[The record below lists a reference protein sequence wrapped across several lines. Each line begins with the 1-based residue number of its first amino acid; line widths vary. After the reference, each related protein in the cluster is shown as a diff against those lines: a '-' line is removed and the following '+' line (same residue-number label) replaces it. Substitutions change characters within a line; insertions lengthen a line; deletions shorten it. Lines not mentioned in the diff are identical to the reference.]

1 MDRPDTFTEVAA
13 VRGDIEVPRLCVS
26 DALRGMQ
33 RAVRLF
39 TPALLVTHGGF
50 DRDPVR
56 EFDARF
62 PAERPDDRPFIIDLQ
77 HDNEFFFRGLG
88 VVGLSCHKRP
98 PNWDK
103 RLYAISAPRAD
114 ECFEFLNGIAF
125 SDPKRAYYASVLSY
139 DLRIQDPTSKID
151 TALDVKVFG
160 VMSNTFIAYLSN
172 DYEKPRALKVPMT
185 ANLNIGTIVPLDGLL
200 INPFDDDPLK
210 MRDQ

>member
-1 MDRPDTFTEVAA
+1 MKRPDTFTEVESLSND
-13 VRGDIEVPRLCVS
+13 VEVPRLCVS

-33 RAVRLF
+33 HEVRLF

-62 PAERPDDRPFIIDLQ
+62 PAERADERPFVIDLQ
-77 HDNEFFFRGLG
+77 RDDEFFFRGLG

-103 RLYAISAPRAD
+103 RLYAIVSSRAD

-125 SDPKRAYYASVLSY
+125 SDPKRGYYASVMSY
-139 DLRIQDPTSKID
+139 DLKIKDPTTKIQ
-151 TALDVKVFG
+151 TVLDVKIFG
-160 VMSNTFIAYLSN
+160 VLANSFIAYIADSF
-172 DYEKPRALKVPMT
+172 DTPRAVKVPVG
-185 ANLNIGTIVPLDGLL
+185 AGFNISNFVPTDGLL
-200 INPFDDDPLK
+200 VNPFDDDPLK